1 MIKRILAAAVT
12 AALATPAFA
21 GQWLL
26 TRDGTLLPRAT
37 PAKSQAF
44 CQANPNV
51 AVAFDETL
59 TTTPTAG
66 ALPESAGTVAIV
78 AAINVQAVC
87 LAGTSEIRIR
97 YGDLRS
103 GSASPGA
110 DYQAPAAILLSTGAL
125 PQFTTPVAV
134 SAGGSLQLV
143 NDTVQEPTESIHL
156 GIVSGELILT
166 QPGGFFEIIDL
177 APPVTPAVVLSI
189 LDDDDLNPATITN
202 NLSPLA
208 AGDPVAAAA
217 VAPFAATCAAE
228 AARPLA
234 QQNAELIAQCRAIT
248 NSTTAATVIGALRAI
263 SGEEVSSQLTSSQD
277 NANFMTQGVSQRL
290 AALRG
295 GATNQSIEDL
305 AFQINGQSLP
315 GQALAA
321 LLGLSASAAQD
332 GSAGDGTDR
341 ASGGL
346 LDARL
351 GVFLNIT
358 ARDGDR
364 DANQFEVGFDYEGFQ
379 ALAGVDYRF
388 TERFVGGVA
397 LGFGKIDTDLD
408 LAAGFLDT
416 QSFSGTVYGS
426 FAPTENWYA
435 DFALGYMANDYDQG
449 RVVDLRTLGTGFA
462 RRVAVGSTD
471 GTQWSVSGSTGY
483 VFAFGATSL
492 TPNLR
497 MSYARTEIDGFTESG
512 GGINDLIFPDQAFRS
527 LQFAAGTQLSRA
539 ISLDSGVLSP
549 YINLEI
555 ARELQNDA
563 YSFAPQLRLRPE
575 RPSTPVFINASDR
588 TFGRGEVGLL
598 YLRPR
603 GLQWSLS
610 YSQMLGYR
618 DLSARNLQLGLRLEF

>member
-26 TRDGTLLPRAT
+26 TRDGSLLPRTT

-59 TTTPTAG
+59 TTTPAAG
-66 ALPESAGTVAIV
+66 ALPESAGTVAIT
-78 AAINVQAVC
+78 AAISVQAVC

-103 GSASPGA
+103 GTASPGT
-110 DYQAPAAILLSTGAL
+110 DYQAPTAVVVGTGAL
-125 PQFTTPVAV
+125 PQFTTPVAAT
-134 SAGGSLQLV
+134 AGGSLQIL
-143 NDTVQEPTESIHL
+143 NDTVQEPAESIHL

-166 QPGGFFEIIDL
+166 QAGGFFEIIDL
-177 APPVTPAVVLSI
+177 APPAAPAVVLSI
-189 LDDDDLNPATITN
+189 IDDDDLNPTTITN
-202 NLSPLA
+202 NLAPLA

-295 GATNQSIEDL
+295 GATSQSIEDL
-305 AFQINGQSLP
+305 AFNINGQSLP

-321 LLGLSASAAQD
+321 LLGLSAAAGQD
-332 GSAGDGTDR
+332 DSGGTG
-341 ASGGL
+341 GGL

-408 LAAGFLDT
+408 LAAGYLDT

-426 FAPTENWYA
+426 FAPTDSWYA

-471 GTQWSVSGSTGY
+471 GRQWSVSGSTGY

-549 YINLEI
+549 YVNLEI

-563 YSFAPQLRLRPE
+563 YNFAPQLRLRPE

-588 TFGRGEVGLL
+588 TFGRGEVGLM
-598 YLRPR
+598 YLRPG